1 MAKIHC
7 IFAGRDGRSRF
18 AGDELQLRPESSGR
32 LSTGFLEASAWM
44 YGVAETDRAVDWHT
58 AGPGGISV
66 MLEGC
71 MEVEAGDG
79 ERRTIGVGDMLI
91 ALDTSGQGHRTR
103 VTEGSRGLTVALR
116 GDPHAVMKSLFGRV
130 LDDQ

>member
-7 IFAGRDGRSRF
+7 LYAGRDGRSRF
-18 AGDELQLRPESSGR
+18 AAEEPQLRPESTGR

-44 YGVAETDRAVDWHT
+44 YGVAESDRAVDWHT
-58 AGPGGISV
+58 AGPGGVSV

-116 GDPHAVMKSLFGRV
+116 GDPHSVMKSLFGRV
-130 LDDQ
+130 LDES